1 MNIKSYL
8 LLCIVLVFVQWCPL
22 HETHITLDARGN
34 LIITDIKGETSNSH
48 LLLSINENGLR
59 ITDHSNKLSGV
70 GIQIN
75 ANTKEIPLKSITGDL
90 LITNISGK
98 DTLSLAADLQLKS
111 TQSIY
116 INGVANVVLDADLS
130 LGNLQIHHATSITQN
145 GVIGTQKGSI
155 DYQASDGIVLNQ
167 GAALSGAREVKLSA
181 ENVLKIAGSIQNDS
195 SNVGGSIT
203 LTGKDISLEKHSS
216 ISSNGAYGGGP
227 IRIGGDFQGKG
238 SLPKATKV
246 YIAKG
251 AQISSNALVKGNGGS
266 IIVWSDQE
274 TTVGGNFIA
283 QGGLTGG
290 DGGFVETSGASIDIA
305 QQVKTNLFAAH
316 GENGTWLIDPEEIEI
331 NSILTISG
339 ASLITASTIEAN
351 LNTAHVVIS
360 SNNALAGK
368 GNITVNESIS
378 STSSNNLT
386 LNAGTGGSINV
397 YQSITVGGDLT
408 LNAGNGTD
416 GADGVDATTTLAA
429 SNGVKGGDG
438 GNVLINAPITSSGG
452 NVELKTGAG
461 GAGGSGGE
469 GVFLGGSAALN
480 RGANGGDGGFG
491 GSITVNAAIA
501 AAGAINLFGDRGGN
515 GNAGGAGYNGF
526 NGGVGGDAS
535 DAGNVTINDQITAGT
550 TVAAT
555 ASYGGDAG
563 GGGSNGGDGGDGGNG
578 GNIIINTPMINA
590 VNGQFQSGRG
600 GLRGTYSSSGID
612 GNYGNSGTVVTSQ
625 ALLLDGTGD
634 FSFFTEQARDFFTV
648 NASSGNINL
657 NHSITSNG
665 NVTISSGGHISGGA
679 QITAKD
685 ISLIAR
691 VSDGNIG
698 SAGQAINTHASG
710 DVSANSTLRG
720 SVFIH
725 NQGDMV
731 LENFQVSFSGE
742 LALTAIDGS
751 ITSGNDLYL
760 FYGNTLSLTTTEAA
774 GNNTPGDRNIHI
786 GGDGIHDRGAL
797 ATGIDVI
804 FNSADDVIIDGT
816 ISSGN
821 LTASAGDGN
830 GSERGGNIVINQRL
844 TLVDRATLSAG
855 NGIPTAGVITGN
867 EINVTARNIKVT
879 GTLKPDIGRSISL
892 LAGTNTGQSLIINPP
907 QALSL
912 TGTGS
917 LNLRGFDFS
926 TTNQYST
933 VDGDISIDGGNGS
946 FTLASSA
953 SLSSTGSGTIRIN
966 TGTWLLL
973 SSNSSITTD
982 KGGIT
987 LNANVDAIAD
997 AGDFEGISMDNADI
1011 RTNSGAITLNGRAG
1025 NSAAD
1030 PDRLNGLDIRNGS
1043 TIISTGTGSGVGT
1056 ISLSGSGGNG
1066 ISSNYGVWLRDTGT
1080 RISSIDAD
1088 IQITGNTGTNLGDFN
1103 IGILQ
1108 YSGAVV
1114 ETTGTG
1120 THAGDISYTGFGNGV
1135 SHNYG
1140 INLYSP
1146 NTSIQTTDGSIS
1158 LSATGSGTFGAND
1171 GLLLGLGTDT
1181 NGSIS
1186 SSRGNINLNGTGG
1199 PGFSGVLLFNSS
1211 GLVDAGEGNV
1221 IINAHNGGIGAT
1233 ALIEGNDITL
1243 SANSLN
1249 AAIGSKASVIRVDT
1263 SGVISTSAS
1272 NGDGGIY
1279 VTDTGSFELMQLNSG
1294 SGDAILEGTTDMV
1307 LAPSSNIS
1315 ATASA
1320 TLVLAAGDD
1329 FHNDSGSNDPFNNH
1343 EGLWVVYSTHPD
1355 NNRQD
1360 LEIMQRDYLIY
1371 NQNYNAS
1378 DPIPISL
1385 PAGNG
1390 LIFSGSLINRH
1401 YVNSSAT
1408 GRNSGESWVNA
1419 YNDLQDALDNA
1430 LAEDEIWVATGTY
1443 TPTSSP
1449 DGSTTNLRNNA
1460 FHFDKNLK
1468 IYGGFSGTENLRTQ
1482 RDWRAN
1488 PTIISGELTGDGD
1501 SMNNTHHIMISINTS
1516 NTALLDGFIIKDGYV
1531 NGGGPM
1537 NFEGTSI
1544 NAFEGA
1550 GLYLINSDLQLENLD
1565 ITNNIAADFSKGNGA
1580 GLKLEN
1586 SNPTLTHVNFI
1597 NNKASLWGAG
1607 MYNENSDPELINVV
1621 FYKNIVD
1628 FVHAS
1633 GGGMH
1638 NNNSNPTL
1646 TNVIFVE
1653 NSAPSVSGIGGGM
1666 FNDSNSNPT
1675 LTNVSFY
1682 NNSVNTVNGRGGAMF
1697 NEGLSH
1703 PYLTNTVFYDNKG
1716 KLASDIG
1723 GDVVD
1728 TRSSHNASD
1737 EGAGLLS
1744 STNSSTYI
1752 DLSGMSSAALFFN
1765 LADPDG
1771 ADNLWGTTDDGLIP
1785 ASSSVLIDAGDSS
1798 KNTLSFNLA
1807 NTSRIQGS
1815 EIDIGAYEADGF
1827 IPETQMRLIGGSLSI
1842 IDINGGVSNNE
1853 LSLSVSGTLL
1863 IVKDQINTIMGDGT
1877 EIDAYTRS
1885 IPLSSISS
1893 ITINTMSGTDSVTLS
1908 DSLVFNGNGGIQILG
1923 NTSVLQTG
1931 SITLVDGEINYTVS
1945 GTIQIENNAQ
1955 ILVQGNGNVLLITT
1969 TDVEL
1974 LSSIRSLTT
1983 GGIYIV
1989 SGWDG
1994 VTLFDLT
2001 NYAATTAASITT
2013 SLVASVTTSSL
2024 FGNNRGEIRIGDGS
2038 QTTGISIGSKEG
2050 VTVLFGGRL
2059 SITGAN
2065 TGNGGF
2071 AQLGFQSSNQGSRF
2085 NILGRIIIG
2094 LKNDLILTGGS
2105 GGTFNY
2111 AQIGHIGADV
2121 LSINDS
2127 DGMVTGNIYLALGGS
2142 IDVVGGSDYSSFA
2155 QLGHGGLHAITTYIG
2170 KYLLL
2175 TPNVRLSLRSNGNG
2189 YSRLGND

>member
-1 MNIKSYL
+1 MNIKPYL

-22 HETHITLDARGN
+22 HETHITLDAKGN
-34 LIITDIKGETSNSH
+34 LKITDIKGGTSNSH
-48 LLLSINENGLR
+48 LLLSINGNRLR
-59 ITDHSNKLSGV
+59 VTDHSNKLSGD

-90 LITNISGK
+90 LITNFSGK

-116 INGVANVVLDADLS
+116 INGVSHVILDADLS

-167 GAALSGAREVKLSA
+167 GAALSGAREVKLST

-195 SNVGGSIT
+195 SNVGGSIA
-203 LTGKDISLEKHSS
+203 LIGKDISLEKHSS
-216 ISSNGAYGGGP
+216 ISSNGAYGGGR
-227 IRIGGDFQGKG
+227 IRIGGDLQGKG

-251 AQISSNALVKGNGGS
+251 AQISSNALLEGNGGS

-283 QGGLTGG
+283 QGGLMGG

-331 NSILTISG
+331 NSSPTISG

-351 LNTAHVVIS
+351 LNTAHVIIS
-360 SNNALAGK
+360 SNNALAGN

-408 LNAGNGTD
+408 LNAGNGAD

-429 SNGVKGGDG
+429 TNGVKGGDG
-438 GNVLINAPITSSGG
+438 GNVLINASITSSGG
-452 NVELKTGAG
+452 NVKLKTGAG
-461 GAGGSGGE
+461 GHGGSGGE
-469 GVFLGGSAALN
+469 GVYLGSSVALN
-480 RGANGGDGGFG
+480 SGANGGEGGFG

-501 AAGAINLFGDRGGN
+501 ADGAVNLFGDRGGN

-526 NGGVGGDAS
+526 NGGVGGDAG

-578 GNIIINTPMINA
+578 GNIIINTPMIKA

-600 GLRGTYSSSGID
+600 GLRGTYSISGID

-625 ALLLDGTGD
+625 ALQLDGTGD
-634 FSFFTEQARDFFTV
+634 FSFFTQLANGFFTV

-710 DVSANSTLRG
+710 VVSANSTLRG
-720 SVFIH
+720 SIFI
-725 NQGDMV
+725 NNRGDLV

-742 LALTAIDGS
+742 LALTAVDGS
-751 ITSGNDLYL
+751 ITSGNNLYL
-760 FYGNTLSLTTTEAA
+760 FYGDTLSLTTTEAA

-786 GGDGIHDRGAL
+786 GAGGISDND
-797 ATGIDVI
+797 TNII
-804 FNSADDVIIDGT
+804 FTAADDVIVDGP
-816 ISSGN
+816 IRSLN
-821 LTASAGDGN
+821 LTVSTGDGI
-830 GSERGGNIVINQRL
+830 GSERGGDIVINRGL
-844 TLVDRATLSAG
+844 SSDYSATLNAG
-855 NGIPTAGVITGN
+855 NGIPTAGVITGS
-867 EINVTARNIKVT
+867 EIDVTASNITVT

-892 LAGTNTGQSLIINPP
+892 LAGTNTGQSLVIYPP

-973 SSNSSITTD
+973 SNNSSITTN
-982 KGGIT
+982 KGDIT

-997 AGDFEGISMDNADI
+997 MGDFEGISMVNADI

-1025 NSAAD
+1025 NSIAD

-1056 ISLSGSGGNG
+1056 ISLSGTGGNG

-1080 RISSIDAD
+1080 RISSVDAD
-1088 IQITGNTGTNLGDFN
+1088 IAITGNTGTNLGDFN

-1120 THAGDISYTGFGNGV
+1120 THAGDISYMGFGNGV

-1146 NTSIQTTDGSIS
+1146 NTSIQTTDGNIS

-1199 PGFSGVLLFNSS
+1199 PGFSGVLLFNSN

-1221 IINAHNGGIGAT
+1221 IVNAHNGGIGAT
-1233 ALIEGNDITL
+1233 ALIEGNDIAL

-1249 AAIGSKASVIRVDT
+1249 AAIGSKASVIRVDA

-1294 SGDAILEGTTDMV
+1294 SGDVILEGTTDMV

-1329 FHNDSGSNDPFNNH
+1329 FHNDSGSNDPFNDH

-1360 LEIMQRDYLIY
+1360 LEIMRRDYLIY
-1371 NQNYNAS
+1371 NQNYNAL
-1378 DPIPISL
+1378 DPIPTSL

-1408 GRNSGESWVNA
+1408 GSNGGESWVNA

-1468 IYGGFSGTENLRTQ
+1468 IYGGFSGTESLRTQ

-1488 PTIISGELTGDGD
+1488 PTILSGELTGDGD
-1501 SMNNTHHIMISINTS
+1501 SMNNAHHIMISINTS
-1516 NTALLDGFIIKDGYV
+1516 NTALIDGFTIKDGYV

-1537 NFEGTSI
+1537 SYEGTPI

-1565 ITNNIAADFSKGNGA
+1565 LTNNIAADFSKGNGA

-1586 SNPTLTHVNFI
+1586 SNPSLTHVNFI
-1597 NNKASLWGAG
+1597 NNKASLFGAG

-1628 FVHAS
+1628 FTHAS
-1633 GGGMH
+1633 GGGMY

-1646 TNVIFVE
+1646 TNVLFVE
-1653 NSAPSVSGIGGGM
+1653 NSAPSASGIGGGM
-1666 FNDSNSNPT
+1666 FNNSSSNPT
-1675 LTNVSFY
+1675 LSNVSFY

-1703 PYLTNTVFYDNKG
+1703 PYLTNTVFFDNKG
-1716 KLASDIG
+1716 KLGGDIG

-1752 DLSGMSSAALFFN
+1752 DLSGMSSATLFFN

-1771 ADNLWGTTDDGLIP
+1771 ADNSWGTTDDGLIP

-1798 KNTLSFNLA
+1798 QNTLSFNLA

-1815 EIDIGAYEADGF
+1815 AIDIGAYEADGF
-1827 IPETQMRLIGGSLSI
+1827 IPETQMRLIEGTLSI

-1863 IVKDQINTIMGDGT
+1863 IVKDQVNTIIGDGT

-1955 ILVQGNGNVLLITT
+1955 ILIQGNGNVLLITT
-1969 TDVEL
+1969 SDVKL

-2013 SLVASVTTSSL
+2013 SLVASVTTSTL

-2038 QTTGISIGSKEG
+2038 QAAGISIGSREG

-2155 QLGHGGLHAITTYIG
+2155 QLGHGGLHAIATYIG